1 MHNRNEEHED
11 HGNNTM
17 SLLAGLLLG
26 GLAGAGAMLLLA
38 PQSGKLT
45 RDQIQ
50 QKGIELREQTAG
62 ALEDAVSQ
70 ARLRARRLTAS
81 VRGNVEDLQQHSQEV
96 IDEQRKHLATLIEG
110 NEKSAQSTPRLAA
123 ELDALLLAV

>member
-1 MHNRNEEHED
+1 MHNRHEEHED
-11 HGNNTM
+11 HGHNTM
-17 SLLAGLLLG
+17 SLLAGLLVG

-62 ALEDAVSQ
+62 AVEDAVSQ

-81 VRGNVEDLQQHSQEV
+81 VRGNVEDLQQHSQEA
-96 IDEQRKHLATLIEG
+96 IDEQREHLASLIEG
-110 NEKSAQSTPRLAA
+110 TKKSAHGAHA
-123 ELDALLLAV
+123 